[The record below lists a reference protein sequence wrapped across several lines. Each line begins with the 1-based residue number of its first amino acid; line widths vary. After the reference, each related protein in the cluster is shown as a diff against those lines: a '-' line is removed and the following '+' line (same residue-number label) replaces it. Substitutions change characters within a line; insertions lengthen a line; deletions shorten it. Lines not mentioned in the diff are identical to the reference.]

1 MRTLLQLKRLR
12 LNLLWQSPTR
22 SSRKSFPSTSRS
34 SQKWNR
40 QLFDHQPLNG
50 FVFDNPVRP
59 VTIIQLLCFKNLPIP
74 DEMKSSRGSESPIR
88 VVDLVFSSGESR
100 KWVWLSKPIVKFAL
114 SHKTHF
120 VRSVQTIAFNLPN
133 DERVRKEKGA
143 KKVMLRNLIAAKFK
157 TILKPI
163 ATTLMKK
170 KQLPLLSQ
178 DAFFN
183 NVLFHELSHSLGPA
197 FVGNDEANGE
207 VGNWKYLE
215 FCASRVGN

>member
-12 LNLLWQSPTR
+12 LSLLWQSPTR

-40 QLFDHQPLNG
+40 QLFHHQPICFNDSQW
-50 FVFDNPVRP
+50 FRVWQHVRP

-197 FVGNDEANGE
+197 FVGNNEANGE
-207 VGNWKYLE
+207 VGT
-215 FCASRVGN
+215 